1 MSINIQ
7 AKQDVSFLLS
17 SLGSGAANVAGSNFL
32 GDYAS
37 IKNGSY
43 AKLMKAYYA
52 KDSSDSVKSLAKDTT
67 KNKAVTSEEAKAL
80 TKVQSTTDAL
90 KESAD
95 ALLVKGSK
103 SVFEK
108 KDVTKTDANGVET
121 TTKEYDTESIYKA
134 VNSFV
139 TSYNQVINA
148 VDKVDTGS
156 IINRASS
163 MVNHSIANL
172 KMLNK
177 IGISINADSTLSL
190 DKDTFM
196 KSDMSKVQVLFQGT
210 GSYGYQVSA
219 QASMMN
225 FAADNA
231 ASKASTYTGNG
242 TYNNYSTGN
251 LFNRY
256 F

>member
-7 AKQDVSFLLS
+7 AKQDISYLFS
-17 SLGSGAANVAGSNFL
+17 SLGSSTANVASSNFL
-32 GDYAS
+32 GEYAS

-43 AKLMKAYYA
+43 AKLMKAYYS
-52 KDSSDSVKSLAKDTT
+52 KDSSDSVKSLAKDSA
-67 KNKAVTSEEAKAL
+67 KNKEVTSEEAKAL
-80 TKVQSTTDAL
+80 IRVQSTTDAL

-108 KDVTKTDANGVET
+108 KDITATDDNGVET
-121 TTKEYDTESIYKA
+121 TTKEYDTDAIYKA

-148 VDKVDTGS
+148 LNDVSNST
-156 IINRASS
+156 ITNRATN

-190 DKDTFM
+190 
-196 KSDMSKVQVLFQGT
+196 
-210 GSYGYQVSA
+210 
-219 QASMMN
+219 
-225 FAADNA
+225 
-231 ASKASTYTGNG
+231 
-242 TYNNYSTGN
+242 
-251 LFNRY
+251 
-256 F
+256 

>member
-7 AKQDVSFLLS
+7 TKQDVSYLFS
-17 SLGSGAANVAGSNFL
+17 SLGSSVANVASSNFL

-43 AKLMKAYYA
+43 AKLMKAYFA

-67 KNKAVTSEEAKAL
+67 KNKTVTSEEAKAL

-90 KESAD
+90 KEAAD

-121 TTKEYDTESIYKA
+121 TSKEYDIEGIYKA

-139 TSYNQVINA
+139 TGYNQVINA
-148 VDKVDTGS
+148 VDAVDVSS
-156 IINRASS
+156 ITNRASN
-163 MVNHSIANL
+163 MVNNSIANL
-172 KMLNK
+172 KLLNK

-196 KSDMSKVQVLFQGT
+196 KSDMSKVQALFQGT

-231 ASKASTYTGNG
+231 ASKASTYTVSG

-251 LFNRY
+251 LFNSY

>member
-7 AKQDVSFLLS
+7 AKQDISYLFS
-17 SLGSGAANVAGSNFL
+17 SLGSSTANVASSNFL
-32 GDYAS
+32 GEYAS

-43 AKLMKAYYA
+43 AKLMKAYYS
-52 KDSSDSVKSLAKDTT
+52 KDSSASVKSLAKDSA
-67 KNKAVTSEEAKAL
+67 KNKEVTSEEAKAL
-80 TKVQSTTDAL
+80 TRVQSTTDAL

-108 KDVTKTDANGVET
+108 KDITATDDNGVET
-121 TTKEYDTESIYKA
+121 TTKEYDADAIYKA

-148 VDKVDTGS
+148 LNDVSNST
-156 IINRASS
+156 ITNRATN

-196 KSDMSKVQVLFQGT
+196 KADMSKVQVLFQGN

-219 QASMMN
+219 QASMIN

-231 ASKASTYTGNG
+231 ASKAGTYTGNG
-242 TYNNYSTGN
+242 TYSNYSTGN
-251 LFNRY
+251 LFNGY